1 LPANDN
7 KPEAGETC
15 SIAIGVRIF
24 VHAPV
29 KKNVVIPDATHFV
42 LFERKRFEFFDQVLK
57 FLRDQSP
64 KQHRQIRH

>member
-1 LPANDN
+1 LPAKNN
-7 KPEAGETC
+7 KPEPGETC
-15 SIAIGVRIF
+15 AMPIGVQIF

-64 KQHRQIRH
+64 KQHQQIRP